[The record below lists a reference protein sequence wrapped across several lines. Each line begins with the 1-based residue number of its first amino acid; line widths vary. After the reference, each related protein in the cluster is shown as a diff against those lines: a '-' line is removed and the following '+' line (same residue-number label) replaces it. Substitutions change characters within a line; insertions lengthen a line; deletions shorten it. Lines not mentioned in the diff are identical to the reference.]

1 MKLLNLAS
9 GNSYWRGVEYYH
21 ENRVNEWENTGK
33 HQYQGKVRG
42 SGNQLYDVNI
52 DVAHPRRST
61 CNCAFADGRRVICKH
76 MVAMYFDIFPEK
88 EKEMEAYIENEQ
100 RKYEQELEDKKE
112 RRRNEIIQY
121 VKTLSKSE
129 LQQKLI
135 SHLIGDM
142 ESEYER
148 RYW

>member
-21 ENRVNEWENTGK
+21 ENRVKEWENTGK

-42 SGNQLYDVNI
+42 SGNQLYDVNL
-52 DVAHPRRST
+52 DVAHPKRST

-76 MVAMYFDIFPEK
+76 MVAMYFDVFPEK
-88 EKEMEAYIENEQ
+88 EKEMEEYIENEQ
-100 RKYEQELEDKKE
+100 RKYEQELEAEKE
-112 RRRNEIIQY
+112 HRRNEIIQY

-135 SHLIGDM
+135 SYLIGDM

>member
-21 ENRVNEWENTGK
+21 ENHVKEWENTGK
-33 HQYQGKVRG
+33 YQYQGKVRG

-52 DVAHPRRST
+52 DVAHPKRST

-88 EKEMEAYIENEQ
+88 EKEMEEYIENEQ
-100 RKYEQELEDKKE
+100 RKYEQELEEEKD

-135 SHLIGDM
+135 SYLISDM

>member
-21 ENRVNEWENTGK
+21 EHRVKEWENTGK
-33 HQYQGKVRG
+33 HQYRGKVRG
-42 SGNQLYDVNI
+42 SGNQVYDVNI

-88 EKEMEAYIENEQ
+88 EKEMEEYIENEQ
-100 RKYEQELEDKKE
+100 RKYEQELEDEKE

-135 SHLIGDM
+135 SYLIGDM
-142 ESEYER
+142 ENEYER